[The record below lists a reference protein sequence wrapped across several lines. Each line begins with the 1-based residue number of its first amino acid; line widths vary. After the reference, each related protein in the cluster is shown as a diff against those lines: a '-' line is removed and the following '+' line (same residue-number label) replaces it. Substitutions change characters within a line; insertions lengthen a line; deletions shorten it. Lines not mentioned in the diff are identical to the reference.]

1 MEQMIIYPPLPKI
14 NALQNLKEKS
24 KTGMNLKS
32 IKSKKCI
39 IPIQVKKIYSGRRS
53 NAEKNFETLI
63 ESKNFQMNKKN
74 P

>member
-39 IPIQVKKIYSGRRS
+39 IPI
-53 NAEKNFETLI
+53 
-63 ESKNFQMNKKN
+63 
-74 P
+74 